1 MAITAAKQLKDFD
14 KNFLPPEQAASIF
27 DDAVKGSVAMQMFQR
42 QELGPAGVSFPI
54 LTNKPTANWVAE
66 AGKKPTTQADVGIVT
81 MKPQKIAAIAVMSQ
95 EVVRANPANY
105 SQTLRTHLADAF
117 AVAFDLA
124 VFHNKGGDGTGT
136 GPFDHHV
143 AETTKSVEVSGDGT
157 KLYDELVQAITL
169 NVKGT
174 PKKKVTGWAFD
185 TGFEPAFLDAKD
197 NNGRPLFAEAHY
209 EGLAPVIRYGS
220 VLGRI
225 SRMHENVGNDKTVGF
240 AGDWTKGAWGA
251 VGGIEYDISTE
262 ATVTIGGQLVSLYE
276 NNLVALRAEAEFGF
290 VLADKEAFVKLVTK

>member
-81 MKPQKIAAIAVMSQ
+81 MKPQKIAAIAVISQ
-95 EVVRANPANY
+95 EVVRANPADY
-105 SQTLRTHLADAF
+105 AQTLRTHLADAF

-174 PKKKVTGWAFD
+174 PKKKVTGLRH
-185 TGFEPAFLDAKD
+185 GFRARVPRRQ
-197 NNGRPLFAEAHY
+197 GQQRP
-209 EGLAPVIRYGS
+209 S
-220 VLGRI
+220 
-225 SRMHENVGNDKTVGF
+225 
-240 AGDWTKGAWGA
+240 
-251 VGGIEYDISTE
+251 
-262 ATVTIGGQLVSLYE
+262 
-276 NNLVALRAEAEFGF
+276 ALRRGPLRGPRPGDPLRLCPGTGQPYARERR
-290 VLADKEAFVKLVTK
+290 